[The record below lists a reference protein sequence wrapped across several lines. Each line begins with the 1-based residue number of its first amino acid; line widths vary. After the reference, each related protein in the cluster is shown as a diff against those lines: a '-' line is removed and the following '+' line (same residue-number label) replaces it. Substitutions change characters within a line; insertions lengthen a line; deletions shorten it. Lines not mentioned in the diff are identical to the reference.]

1 MSISPLAFISFIALI
16 VILGLAGV
24 TGVNSPGGVTLLFL
38 LFAPTWV
45 GALILIDYLQRRK
58 R

>member
-1 MSISPLAFISFIALI
+1 MSISPLAFISFIALM
-16 VILGLAGV
+16 VVLGLGGV
-24 TGVNSPGGVTLLFL
+24 TGVNSPGGVTFLFL

-45 GALILIDYLQRRK
+45 GALIIIDYLQSRK